1 MPRLGTPEIMAM
13 VDDILR
19 DQPDNIML
27 PSFDELIGGPSS
39 VPPEF
44 RTAQYTVGF
53 PPAEQTVQFLDTYGA
68 ERSRTWVPT
77 VEASDFYLRLT
88 QSCLRVIALGTRN
101 CSVHGEL
108 CCDRTAAQFNHVY
121 SLRHVNGTDFMPS
134 LDPARDRQQLFGEW
148 EEICASSLGPYS
160 SDVFCFAPG
169 ETSFAPR
176 QGPFLSYT
184 LPHPPA
190 AAASSLLHQ
199 APRLPL
205 FRCRA
210 TSGRGNHFIS
220 GDDRCGGAGVM
231 ESPLGFSSSR
241 PHTGMPRRLRSCERA
256 DGVRY
261 HTLDAFCLGEDKP
274 TELGHVL

>member
-1 MPRLGTPEIMAM
+1 M
-13 VDDILR
+13 V
-19 DQPDNIML
+19 N
-27 PSFDELIGGPSS
+27 
-39 VPPEF
+39 
-44 RTAQYTVGF
+44 
-53 PPAEQTVQFLDTYGA
+53 
-68 ERSRTWVPT
+68 
-77 VEASDFYLRLT
+77 
-88 QSCLRVIALGTRN
+88 
-101 CSVHGEL
+101 
-108 CCDRTAAQFNHVY
+108 

-261 HTLDAFCLGEDKP
+261 HTLDAFCLGADKP